1 MITILRRKEVF
12 CLCTGLGVLGII
24 GTLVWNPGVNPDT
37 GPYYRVYSPIPNDAN
52 VPGFSY
58 AEAIVTLQTSTQIIL
73 NPDSNSTAFV
83 YLGGW
88 GGKSTGGAADAGFM
102 YNRVKQDW
110 SPFIA
115 YRTPT
120 GTKFLA
126 SSVRYKAGTKA
137 KLCFSVPQDNTL
149 SLHWEGT
156 PVDNN
161 SPTSGSLEVKTFSGY
176 GWRADGRGCVL
187 KRVTSLGQKPEDL
200 DSGETHAGVVW
211 QEIKIGTNATNAQ
224 VWDDAALGGG
234 RQSYPE
240 NSQKVRC
247 QPGDS
252 QGSEIVDIRL

>member
-12 CLCTGLGVLGII
+12 CLCMGLGVLGMV

-37 GPYYRVYSPIPNDAN
+37 GPYYRVYSPIPNDENA
-52 VPGFSY
+52 PGFSY
-58 AEAIVTLQTSTQIIL
+58 AEATVTLQDSKQITL
-73 NPDSNSTAFV
+73 NPNTNSTAFV

-126 SSVRYKAGTKA
+126 SPVRYKAGTKA
-137 KLCFSVPQDNTL
+137 KMTFSVPQDNVL
-149 SLHWEGT
+149 MLRWEGT
-156 PVDNN
+156 PVEQD
-161 SPTSGSLEVKTFSGY
+161 SPLTGSLEVKTFSGY

-187 KRVTSLGQKPEDL
+187 KRVTSIGQKPEDL
-200 DSGETHAGVVW
+200 ASGETHRGVVW
-211 QEIKIGTNATNAQ
+211 EDIKIGTNAQNAQ
-224 VWDDAALGGG
+224 VWSDETLGGG

-240 NSQKVRC
+240 HSDKVQC
-247 QPGDS
+247 QPGET
-252 QGSEIVDIRL
+252 QGSEIVGIRL